1 MREADLTN
9 RAVLPQSGDAAV
21 GGAPRRVFV
30 RAPLGGVCTCR
41 RL

>member
-1 MREADLTN
+1 MRGVDLTN
-9 RAVLPQSGDAAV
+9 RAVLPQSDDAAV
-21 GGAPRRVFV
+21 GGASRRVFV